1 MGFDAPAMQAPAEL
15 PAGSIEAALLPR
27 QMLIEGGQPGAV
39 VLLVEIDAVGAT

>member
-15 PAGSIEAALLPR
+15 PAAIAEAALAARP
-27 QMLIEGGQPGAV
+27 MLVEGGQPGAV